1 MADIVLVAFAR
12 TPFQFAKKGSF
23 ARHRPDDLVAG
34 LIRNLV
40 DKYQVPVDKIDD
52 VMIGCAFPE
61 GEQGINIGRAAG
73 LLAGLPVSVPG
84 VTVNRWCGSSMSAI
98 HMAAGAIQMGAGSLY
113 ICAGV
118 ESMTRIPMGGFN
130 PMPNPA
136 MNQAHLSA
144 YLSMGLTAE
153 NLARQ
158 YGISRADQ
166 EQFAVQSHHK
176 AAQAIANGYFND
188 EIMPVGDVDRDG
200 CVRPDTTLEQLAG
213 LAPAFD
219 AQGSVTA
226 GTSSPL
232 TDGAAAVIV
241 CDHDIARAQGW
252 HPMARIKG
260 VAVTGCDPSVM
271 GIGPVAATQKLLERH
286 SLKAQ
291 DIDLFE
297 LNEAFASQAL
307 ACVRA
312 LDIDPARV
320 NIDGGAIALGHPL
333 GASGARITGKAA
345 ALLRREGKS
354 RAVAAMC
361 IGGGQ
366 GIATLLET
374 V

>member
-1 MADIVLVAFAR
+1 
-12 TPFQFAKKGSF
+12 
-23 ARHRPDDLVAG
+23 
-34 LIRNLV
+34 
-40 DKYQVPVDKIDD
+40 VPVDKIDD
-52 VMIGCAFPE
+52 VIIGCAFPE

-118 ESMTRIPMGGFN
+118 ESMTRVPMGGFN

-136 MNQAHLSA
+136 MNPEHLSA

-153 NLARQ
+153 NLAGK
-158 YGISRADQ
+158 YAISRTDQ

-188 EIMPVGDVDRDG
+188 EIVPVGDVDRDG
-200 CVRPDTTLEQLAG
+200 CVRPDTTLDQLAG

-219 AQGSVTA
+219 ANGTVTA

-241 CDHDIARAQGW
+241 CDHDFARAQGW
-252 HPMARIKG
+252 QPMARIKG

-271 GIGPVAATQKLLERH
+271 GIGPVAAIQKLLAH
-286 SLKAQ
+286 HDLAVQ

-366 GIATLLET
+366 GIATLLEA